1 MYEPLM
7 NTGKETVHVVY
18 IRDDG
23 SYDSP
28 NAPQPGFL
36 RGMSFYPTETEA
48 HKALDE
54 LLQQE
59 LEDFW
64 EMGDE
69 FKDSSE
75 LLTKVLQWVPEL
87 EDWIIVLNR
96 DSADDESLRLRLK
109 IPSGVERYVEAW
121 DLTIGYSTAYV
132 GPNDWTKTQ

>member
-1 MYEPLM
+1 
-7 NTGKETVHVVY
+7 
-18 IRDDG
+18 
-23 SYDSP
+23 
-28 NAPQPGFL
+28 
-36 RGMSFYPTETEA
+36 MSFYPTETEA

-121 DLTIGYSTAYV
+121 DLTIGYSTFTYLGSENAVTAYI

>member
-1 MYEPLM
+1 MHEPLM
-7 NTGKETVHVVY
+7 NTEKATSHDVHVVY

-36 RGMSFYPTETEA
+36 RGMWFYATEKQA

-64 EMGDE
+64 WKMGDE
-69 FKDSSE
+69 HIKDSSK

-87 EDWIIVLNR
+87 EDWIVLNR
-96 DSADDESLRLRLK
+96 DSADDESLRLRLE

-121 DLTIGYSTAYV
+121 ELTIGYETIR
-132 GPNDWTKTQ
+132 PIQ